1 MVIENKLHLSYRS
14 ISNIKIKKSN
24 INGYDYNKDIN
35 ELKSKI
41 EQKNKYINVL
51 EKEKIELKD
60 STNAQ
65 MNKLK
70 ETMKILK
77 EKNEKLKE
85 EKNNDE
91 NNKLKD
97 MIEQLEKDKNKLNQT
112 KIVETSQLR
121 IEISKL
127 KMQIYNLTNELEKY
141 KSNDKDNKNDEFNID
156 DNDNENEVH
165 KLYI

>member
-1 MVIENKLHLSYRS
+1 
-14 ISNIKIKKSN
+14 
-24 INGYDYNKDIN
+24 
-35 ELKSKI
+35 
-41 EQKNKYINVL
+41 
-51 EKEKIELKD
+51 
-60 STNAQ
+60 
-65 MNKLK
+65 
-70 ETMKILK
+70 
-77 EKNEKLKE
+77 
-85 EKNNDE
+85 
-91 NNKLKD
+91 